1 MAISTANSGSSA
13 VKADINVTPMIDV
26 MLVLLIIFMIV
37 TPLIAAGF
45 KATLPKGKNL
55 DPRPEGDNEV
65 VLGIDEF
72 GRYFLNG
79 RPLPEGT
86 LGDQLKGIFAAR
98 TEDKILL
105 QSGQQAEVLEDQEAR
120 PASGGVRVRHHG
132 AEEPGLFRRTST
144 RRRRSNG
151 VTAGASSGGVQSD
164 INVTPMIDVLLV
176 LLIIFMIPQPLSRM
190 AMDVQVPP
198 DETKTNTPPPNQIV
212 LELAD
217 DGSYSINGQPVRRTS
232 STPRSAIY
240 DQRPAKLLFIKAGPN
255 RIYQDV
261 VEAMDV
267 ARGAGVQIIG
277 FTPQEANASK

>member
-86 LGDQLKGIFAAR
+86 LGDQLRGIFAAR
-98 TEDKILL
+98 TEDKILYFKADNQL
-105 QSGQQAEVLEDQEAR
+105 KYGKIQEAVETAR
-120 PASGGVRVRHHG
+120 RAGVRVM
-132 AEEPGLFRRTST
+132 AAITEP
-144 RRRRSNG
+144 NK
-151 VTAGASSGGVQSD
+151 
-164 INVTPMIDVLLV
+164 N
-176 LLIIFMIPQPLSRM
+176 
-190 AMDVQVPP
+190 AMFS
-198 DETKTNTPPPNQIV
+198 
-212 LELAD
+212 AD
-217 DGSYSINGQPVRRTS
+217 
-232 STPRSAIY
+232 
-240 DQRPAKLLFIKAGPN
+240 AKKK
-255 RIYQDV
+255 
-261 VEAMDV
+261 E
-267 ARGAGVQIIG
+267 
-277 FTPQEANASK
+277 KK